1 MSIERSDDTVQ
12 AERLREKI
20 FKLCF
25 HSTAKAEDEVVKFF
39 ERKILNGQSLDIDVA
54 ENICEVNFPSSGIN
68 GFSDAFNKLNS
79 LRFIDLSNNN
89 IRELPK
95 TIFHGKTCLEEV
107 YFDNNRIKELDED
120 LFQGLTELR
129 AISFNNN
136 MITKLAEKFL
146 GETVSKNKKFIRKLY
161 FYFHY

>member
-1 MSIERSDDTVQ
+1 MSSERSNDIVQ

-25 HSTAKAEDEVVKFF
+25 HSTAKAKDGVVKLFVNVK
-39 ERKILNGQSLDIDVA
+39 EQSFDIDTTKSV
-54 ENICEVNFPSSGIN
+54 IFPSSGIN
-68 GFSDAFNKLNS
+68 DFSDAFHRLNS

-95 TIFHGKTCLEEV
+95 TIFHGKTCLEV
-107 YFDNNRIKELDED
+107 VTFDNNRIKELDED

-129 AISFNNN
+129 VVSFNNN
-136 MITKLAEKFL
+136 LIAKLADNFL
-146 GETVSKNKKFIRKLY
+146 GDNHQIR
-161 FYFHY
+161 